1 MATART
7 RIIVPYV
14 GIDRVIEILGVIYK
28 KGTREIPID
37 ELSTLLGCGISNINN
52 VTPTLG
58 ILGLIDID
66 KRIIKITNDGFEFIS
81 SYNSGKTEI
90 AKGIIRKAI
99 NQSEALKFVKSLLDT
114 RVQLTGEEIGR
125 SVSDRFGKNW
135 KNILSYRSFGN
146 SCASILGF
154 AGFGYYN
161 DGVLSL
167 KPTTTKSETE
177 FYPPE
182 VGYQPIIRLLTA
194 LYPFERAKGTDLAKK
209 LKAKESRISKELS
222 VCVTLGLVEKNV
234 SGGYSV
240 SEKGRKLIDPRSTP
254 DAKAQVFLECLLH
267 SPYAEIISKL
277 TQTDKKLTYES
288 IGESIAYDLRRDWT
302 SLSKQIYG
310 KKFVT
315 WLNGANL
322 LEKSGPNDFSLRKT
336 EISDAIKKKEEK
348 TNSKQS
354 KELYEIGRVLGG
366 LEVIVPMEEN
376 KKEFEDRISVLRSMF
391 KEHGDLDLV
400 FELLRKNFQLSMESN
415 NVAIYRTNIEF
426 VRDKITE
433 KLGIATV

>member
-1 MATART
+1 
-7 RIIVPYV
+7 
-14 GIDRVIEILGVIYK
+14 VIYK
-28 KGTREIPID
+28 KGTREISVD
-37 ELSTLLGCGISNINN
+37 ELSTLLGCGTSNINN

-58 ILGLIDID
+58 VLGLIDIE
-66 KRIIKITNDGFEFIS
+66 KRIITITNDGFEFIS
-81 SYNSGKTEI
+81 SYNSDKIEI
-90 AKGIIRKAI
+90 AREIIRKAMHE
-99 NQSEALKFVKSLLDT
+99 SEALRFVKSLLDT

-135 KNILSYRSFGN
+135 KNVLSYRSFGN

-154 AGFGYYN
+154 AGVGYYN

-167 KPTTTKSETE
+167 KPITTKSEAE

-182 VGYQPIIRLLTA
+182 VGYQPIIRLLNA
-194 LYPFERAKGTDLAKK
+194 LYPFERAKGSDLAKK
-209 LKAKESRISKELS
+209 LKAKESRVAKELS

-234 SGGYSV
+234 TGGYSV
-240 SEKGRKLIDPRSTP
+240 SERGRKLIDPRSAS

-277 TQTDKKLTYES
+277 TQTDKELTYES
-288 IGESIAYDLRRDWT
+288 IGESIAYDLRRDWA

-322 LEKSGPNDFSLRKT
+322 LEKSGPNNFGLKKS
-336 EISDAIKKKEEK
+336 EISNAIKKEEEK
-348 TNSKQS
+348 TSSKQV
-354 KELYEIGRVLGG
+354 KEIYEIGRVLGG
-366 LEVIVPMEEN
+366 LEVIIPVEEN

-400 FELLRKNFQLSMESN
+400 FDLLRKNFQLSLESK
-415 NVAIYRTNIEF
+415 NVSIYRTNIEF
-426 VRDKITE
+426 VRDKIKE
-433 KLGIATV
+433 KLGISTI